1 MTLEIYDRTNDAG
14 KLVLPGTRLA
24 VTEEFLG
31 KEGTYTEKNYIY
43 SAVAGKVVIDL
54 ERHEISVLAKPQSTS
69 IPKIGD
75 IVIGSIVNVS
85 RQMTTVSVSYI
96 NNRIVLPSYT
106 MVIHVSQLSKEY
118 LETAD
123 DAVCLADIVRA
134 KIIDAKTIPLQG
146 SLIGSQLGVVLAS
159 CSQCGA
165 KVEKIGRNKLK
176 FSECSYIQKKKTTID
191 YGSGDLGFK
200 T

>member
-1 MTLEIYDRTNDAG
+1 MSLEIYNRVEDSE

-24 VTEEFLG
+24 VTEEFIG
-31 KEGTYTEKNYIY
+31 GSGTYSEENFVY
-43 SAVAGKVVIDL
+43 SAVTGKVVIDL
-54 ERHEISVLAKPQSTS
+54 ERHEISVLTKPQTAS

-75 IVIGSIVNVS
+75 QIIGRIVNVS
-85 RQMTTVSVSYI
+85 RQMTTVAVSYI
-96 NNRIVLPSYT
+96 NNRFVHPAYT
-106 MVIHVSQLSKEY
+106 MVIHISQLSKEY

-146 SLIGSQLGVVLAS
+146 SLIGSQLGVVLAT
-159 CSQCGA
+159 CSQCAGEL
-165 KVEKIGRNKLK
+165 EKIGRNKLK
-176 FSECSYIQKKKTTID
+176 CTNCSYIQRRATTID
-191 YGSGDLGFK
+191 YGKSNLGFK